1 MKSNIP
7 YPRHRFVHSPET
19 ELVKREV
26 QNLPQNMWWKY
37 GFTYSPRIIESST
50 SYRPNSEVI
59 DDVVVPGY
67 KLRSAHGE
75 VFNNPYSKFVKT
87 MAISGQG
94 TYNYYNI
101 DAFVSTGLDEKFL
114 YEFYQARQSSGV
126 TPQLV
131 FPDEV
136 QSERNAQIQCLAS
149 VNQTD
154 FDSLTFAAEWS
165 KTKILHREVGQA
177 LLKLFLDPKSG
188 LLFATKLKYKKARV
202 KRVPLY
208 DHEGRPL
215 LNKKGGPTYKYV
227 HTEAY
232 ISGKSSSGKDVANAY
247 LVGRYGVGPLLHDL
261 EGALKHLTKSRA
273 LRKTARGTYSLN
285 ASATMNFNASVF
297 GESVPGQWL
306 RNGEKTVRYGIYYE
320 TTAFMSGA
328 AGLGLTRP
336 LKTIWELIPYS
347 FVFDWLINVGGWLD
361 AIQPSGATKELSAWV
376 STRSM
381 TYDYLNCSGGA
392 TVDKLNQSSADH
404 WSWNAA
410 STLVST
416 ETAFSRQ
423 IWTPS
428 VPKFPALG
436 SGLNPLRS
444 FDLMTLIVQKIRSS

>member
-19 ELVKREV
+19 LLVKREIQSV
-26 QNLPQNMWWKY
+26 PQDKWGKY
-37 GFTYSPRIIESST
+37 GFTYSPRVIESST
-50 SYRPNSEVI
+50 SYRPNSEVS
-59 DDVVVPGY
+59 DDVVVPDY
-67 KLRSAHGE
+67 KKRSVQGE
-75 VFNNPYSKFVKT
+75 VFNNPYSKTVKT
-87 MAISGQG
+87 MAVSGECSW
-94 TYNYYNI
+94 NYYNV
-101 DAFVSTGLDEKFL
+101 DNFVNTGFDRKFL
-114 YEFYQARQSSGV
+114 HEFYQGRLSSGV

-131 FPDEV
+131 FPDAV
-136 QSERNAQIQCLAS
+136 QFERNAQIQCLAS
-149 VNQTD
+149 VNKTD
-154 FDSLTFAAEWS
+154 FESLTFAGEWS
-165 KTKILHREVGQA
+165 KTKVLHREVGRA

-202 KRVPLY
+202 KRIPLY

-215 LNKKGGPTYKYV
+215 LNRKGNPTYKYL
-227 HTEAY
+227 HDEAY
-232 ISGKSSSGKDVANAY
+232 VSGKSSLGKDVANTY

-261 EGALKHLTKSRA
+261 EGALKHLTRSRA

-285 ASATMNFNASVF
+285 ATASMNFNASAV

-306 RNGEKTVRYGIYYE
+306 RNGDKTVRYGIYYE

-336 LKTIWELIPYS
+336 LSTLWELTPYS

-376 STRSM
+376 STRDM
-381 TYDYLNCSGGA
+381 TYDYLTCSGGA
-392 TVDKLNQSSADH
+392 TVNKLEQSSADH
-404 WSWNAA
+404 WSWRAA

-436 SGLNPLRS
+436 SGFNPLRS

>member
-19 ELVKREV
+19 ELAKKDVLT
-26 QNLPQNMWWKY
+26 LPQDKWGKY
-37 GFTYSPRIIESST
+37 GWTYSPRVIESKA
-50 SYRPNSEVI
+50 SYRPNSEVM

-67 KLRSAHGE
+67 KLRSAQGE

-87 MAISGQG
+87 MAASGG
-94 TYNYYNI
+94 GSYSYYNI
-101 DAFVSTGLDEKFL
+101 DAYVSTGSDAKFL
-114 YEFYQARQSSGV
+114 YDFYQGRMGGGV
-126 TPQLV
+126 TPSLV

-136 QSERNAQIQCLAS
+136 QSERNARIQCLAS

-165 KTKILHREVGQA
+165 KTKILHRQVGQA

-188 LLFATKLKYKKARV
+188 LLLATKLKYKKARV

-215 LNKKGGPTYKYV
+215 LNRKGDPTYKYT
-227 HTEAY
+227 HTEAS
-232 ISGKSSSGKDVANAY
+232 ISGKSSLGKDVANAY

-285 ASATMNFNASVF
+285 ATATMNFNAPVF

-306 RNGEKTVRYGIYYE
+306 RTGEKTVRYGIYYE

-381 TYDYLNCSGGA
+381 TYDYLNCSGGR
-392 TVDKLNQSSADH
+392 TDNRLDQSSADYFS
-404 WSWNAA
+404 WSADA
-410 STLVST
+410 TFVST
-416 ETAFSRQ
+416 ETAFTRQ
-423 IWTPS
+423 LWAPN
-428 VPKFPALG
+428 VPTFPALG